1 MTVIRAVV
9 DNSAVPKYQSIN
21 EAAKRLGYSAAYLR
35 ELCASGHVP
44 GAMIFAGSWAIPL
57 GFRRKRQ
64 KPGPK
69 AKR

>member
-1 MTVIRAVV
+1 M
-9 DNSAVPKYQSIN
+9 PKYQPIG
-21 EAAKRLGYSAAYLR
+21 EAAKRLGYSAVHLR
-35 ELCASGHVP
+35 ALCASGQVP